1 MTRSLVQMRLYIL
14 LACFCYCH
22 AFIIRHPFHPRKIQ
36 GTENRLT
43 PRRQPSVYVST
54 VNIVNE
60 STTYDGSCSSF
71 TEFLLDRLQRNDK
84 SPITVEGYVI
94 AKRSLGKPL
103 VFCDFQTS
111 NTQGDLCQA
120 LLRQDYYTGDHYA
133 GYKRCLL
140 KGTQFRVTG
149 IAAPTRNPGN
159 AVLLIQSLQLL
170 AVPRQ
175 IQHIQI
181 ILNQALEGAIP
192 MEKVVQ
198 ACHRTELKLVAP
210 SSSTSLIQEKQHWL
224 KGLAKEIFRSL
235 PDDPHYPKAA
245 DQKEISR
252 QERQGNYAM
261 PEAPKEWQRA
271 PPALLLENADVSTLQ
286 ESLSIEQTLL
296 QQQQQDAEGVTLI
309 SVRGWVQ
316 NRRRFRGNV
325 TMIALVDDL
334 VLLSEDK
341 REVEMIDTDRLS
353 CLVHPDLLLNNQA
366 GLYSNLLAV
375 GAQVWIQGQLI
386 PDTFLGQSLVWVN
399 DIRLVQ
405 SSSQSVTIRHLL
417 DLLDEGNME
426 LDEVAD
432 ALLLP
437 YQEAKQELLKLDAT
451 GRQWKANELASRL
464 QEVSSSMRRVIDP
477 KLLEVME
484 KYQHVAKSHPVIST
498 EIIEDTVVKLSSLS
512 SLQTKFKAMPFGMPG
527 SKWESKKRPQLVW
540 MGQQIRKVLE
550 SHPDYGKRKLSI
562 LDIGGGKGSLATY
575 LGQAIDD
582 VQIHVVDISVGAVAN
597 GQSKAERLS
606 LPVEFQIADASSSDV
621 VDQIEA
627 DVVVA
632 LHACGHLSDVAL
644 AHAVHRRAGFVIVPC
659 CFNSNPHLQIP
670 KSKTSVADWLGLPL
684 EDWAALKLLAEVQGD
699 IPLASEAIAMV
710 CAVRAEA
717 VTKHLMMRN
726 NDEPVPTISIR
737 SFPIQ
742 YSTRNTVLMGMCS

>member
-1 MTRSLVQMRLYIL
+1 M
-14 LACFCYCH
+14 LACLYCCH
-22 AFIIRHPFHPRKIQ
+22 AFIIRHPCHARKIR

-43 PRRQPSVYVST
+43 QRWQPIFSVST
-54 VNIVNE
+54 VNIANE
-60 STTYDGSCSSF
+60 SKVAYGSCSSF
-71 TEFLLDRLQRNDK
+71 TEFLLDHLQRNDT

-103 VFCDFQTS
+103 VFCDFQAS
-111 NTQGDLCQA
+111 NTQGDLTQV
-120 LLRQDYYTGDHYA
+120 LLRQDYYTGDHYS
-133 GYKRCLL
+133 GYKRCLF
-140 KGTQFRVTG
+140 KGARFQMTG
-149 IAAPTRNPGN
+149 IAAPTHDPGGV
-159 AVLLIQSLQLL
+159 VLLIQSMKLL

-192 MEKVVQ
+192 LEQ
-198 ACHRTELKLVAP
+198 AAHACHRKELQLVAP
-210 SSSTSLIQEKQHWL
+210 SSSNSKEKRHRL
-224 KGLAKEIFRSL
+224 KYLAKEIFCSL

-245 DQKEISR
+245 DQKEFSR
-252 QERQGNYAM
+252 GGNYAM
-261 PEAPKEWQRA
+261 SEAPKEWQRV
-271 PPALLLENADVSTLQ
+271 PPALLIENADVSTIQ
-286 ESLSIEQTLL
+286 EYSSIEQALL
-296 QQQQQDAEGVTLI
+296 QQQDDKDATLI

-316 NRRRFRGNV
+316 NRRRFDGNV

-341 REVEMIDTDRLS
+341 RELEMIDTDRLS
-353 CLVHPDLLLNNQA
+353 CLVHPDLLPNNQA

-386 PDTFLGQSLVWVN
+386 PDTFLGRSLIWVN

-405 SSSQSVTIRHLL
+405 SSSRSVTIRHLL

-426 LDEVAD
+426 LVEVAD

-437 YQEAKQELLKLDAT
+437 YEDAKQELLKLDEKE
-451 GRQWKANELASRL
+451 RQWKANELAIRL
-464 QEVSSSMRRVIDP
+464 QEASSPMRRVIDP
-477 KLLEVME
+477 TLLEVME
-484 KYQHVAKSHPVIST
+484 KYRHVAQSHPVIPT
-498 EIIEDTVVKLSSLS
+498 KVIEDIDLESSSSLS

-575 LGQAIDD
+575 LGQAIDG
-582 VQIHVVDISVGAVAN
+582 VQIHVVDICEEAVAN
-597 GQSKAERLS
+597 GQSKAERLE

-621 VDQIEA
+621 VDHIEA

-644 AHAVHRRAGFVIVPC
+644 AHAVYRRAGFVIVPC
-659 CFNSNPHLQIP
+659 CFNSNPNLQIP
-670 KSKTSVADWLGLPL
+670 KSRKSVPDWLGLPP
-684 EDWAALKLLAEVQGD
+684 EDWGALKLLAEVQGD

-726 NDEPVPTISIR
+726 NDELVPNISIR
-737 SFPIQ
+737 SFPIE

>member
-1 MTRSLVQMRLYIL
+1 MSRSLVQVVLYIL
-14 LACFCYCH
+14 LACFYYCH
-22 AFIIRHPFHPRKIQ
+22 AFIIRHPCHTRKIQ

-43 PRRQPSVYVST
+43 TRWQPVFCVST

-60 STTYDGSCSSF
+60 STSDYGSCSSF
-71 TEFLLDRLQRNDK
+71 TEFLLDHLQRNDT

-103 VFCDFQTS
+103 VFCDFQT

-140 KGTQFRVTG
+140 KGTQFQVTG
-149 IAAPTRNPGN
+149 IAAPTGNPGN
-159 AVLLIQSLQLL
+159 VVLLIQSMQLL

-192 MEKVVQ
+192 MEQVVQ
-198 ACHRTELKLVAP
+198 ACQNRTELQLVAP
-210 SSSTSLIQEKQHWL
+210 SSSNSIIQEKQQWL
-224 KGLAKEIFRSL
+224 KDLAKEIFRSL

-245 DQKEISR
+245 DQKEIS
-252 QERQGNYAM
+252 QGGNYIM

-271 PPALLLENADVSTLQ
+271 PPALLLENADISTTQ
-286 ESLSIEQTLL
+286 ESSSIEQALL
-296 QQQQQDAEGVTLI
+296 QQQQQDNKDITLI

-316 NRRRFRGNV
+316 NRRRFDGNV

-334 VLLSEDK
+334 VMLSEDK
-341 REVEMIDTDRLS
+341 REVGMIDMDRLS

-366 GLYSNLLAV
+366 GVYSNLLGV

-386 PDTFLGQSLVWVN
+386 PDTFLGRSLVWVK

-417 DLLDEGNME
+417 DLLDEGNMG

-432 ALLLP
+432 ALMLP
-437 YQEAKQELLKLDAT
+437 YQDAKQELLKLDAT
-451 GRQWKANELASRL
+451 ERQWKANELARRL
-464 QEVSSSMRRVIDP
+464 QEALSSSMRRVIDP
-477 KLLEVME
+477 KLLRVME
-484 KYQHVAKSHPVIST
+484 KYQHVAQSHPVIPT
-498 EIIEDTVVKLSSLS
+498 KITEDTVVQSSSSSS
-512 SLQTKFKAMPFGMPG
+512 SLQINSKAMPFGMPG

-575 LGQAIDD
+575 LGRAMYD
-582 VQIHVVDISVGAVAN
+582 VQIHVVDICEGAVAN
-597 GQSKAERLS
+597 GQSKAERLQ

-621 VDQIEA
+621 VDHIEA

-644 AHAVHRRAGFVIVPC
+644 AHAVYRRAGFVIVPC

-670 KSKTSVADWLGLPL
+670 KSKRSVPDWLGLPP

-726 NDEPVPTISIR
+726 NHEPVPNISIR